1 MELKKAAEELGIST
15 RHIHR
20 LIEDKT
26 LPAKKKTIVVELR
39 KIVWDVDEKTI
50 MTAKNLLE
58 SWKTSEQD
66 FGSWLASWV
75 SEYDL
80 PLSRLAQMSKIKKRT
95 LQRIIN
101 NQAVRRLPKDYQM
114 IIISALMRE
123 MISRNK
129 AL

>member
-50 MTAKNLLE
+50 KAAKTLLA

-66 FGSWLASWV
+66 FGSWLSGWIA
-75 SEYDL
+75 EYDI
-80 PLSRLAQMSKIKKRT
+80 PLSKLAQMSKIKKRT
-95 LQRIIN
+95 LQRIVN

-114 IIISALMRE
+114 TIVSALMRE
-123 MISRNK
+123 MIGRSK
-129 AL
+129 AN